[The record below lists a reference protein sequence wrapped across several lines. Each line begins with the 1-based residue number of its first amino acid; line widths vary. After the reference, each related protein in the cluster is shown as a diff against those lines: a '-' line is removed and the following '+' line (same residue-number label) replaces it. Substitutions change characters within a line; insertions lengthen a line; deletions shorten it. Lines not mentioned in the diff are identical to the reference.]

1 MGRKRSEGN
10 NRRPGKEIIVFS
22 WSSEKVTTSTSRNL
36 IHMLKQKETL
46 EERTL
51 MGAYST
57 GKAERKDWRH
67 HNSEKLSHREG
78 NDFLSLPQTGNHKE
92 RLLKL

>member
-46 EERTL
+46 DTAGEINGR
-51 MGAYST
+51 
-57 GKAERKDWRH
+57 D
-67 HNSEKLSHREG
+67 KLRE
-78 NDFLSLPQTGNHKE
+78 PH
-92 RLLKL
+92 